1 LFFGEIQPEKY
12 DFDLHK
18 GFFMEKMTQM
28 CQPDFKEKKNPNRQ
42 IFIISSNS
50 LAKNIIEG
58 FWFSF
63 LLSYLVC
70 SQIWLNH
77 LMNDCH
83 FSYITKLK
91 KSPSWTLSFIGY
103 VAMPIIL
110 PTIYLSFDP
119 RYTLPS

>member
-1 LFFGEIQPEKY
+1 
-12 DFDLHK
+12 
-18 GFFMEKMTQM
+18 MEKRPKCAR
-28 CQPDFKEKKNPNRQ
+28 CQRKKKIQ
-42 IFIISSNS
+42 IARFLPWVPIVSQ
-50 LAKNIIEG
+50 EYYR

-70 SQIWLNH
+70 NQIWLNH

-91 KSPSWTLSFIGY
+91 RNPSWTLSFIGY

-119 RYTLPS
+119 RYTLPRWNPTQIQLT